1 MQSKRV
7 DHLLQDAVA
16 SGYHEVA
23 AKARKDVP
31 MSTVPEDRNG
41 WSWGSTL
48 FWLIALS
55 VAGAITGLIIE
66 GIAG

>member
-1 MQSKRV
+1 
-7 DHLLQDAVA
+7 
-16 SGYHEVA
+16 
-23 AKARKDVP
+23 

-66 GIAG
+66 GIAS